1 MIADFTVPF
10 LLQLLV
16 AFAALV
22 IGTLTDL
29 KTREVPDYL
38 SFFLLAAGFGMAVF
52 FSILSWSFNPLL
64 SSLLGFVVFFLLSLV
79 LFYTGQWGGG
89 DAKLFIGLGALLG
102 VPLPSLSFSALLF
115 SFPFLFLAASFFF
128 GGLIGLGYLIVQFRR
143 HANILIPRLRE
154 RFTAKS
160 LVFLRWLLYFA
171 LTVLFAA
178 LFLVNDFFVK
188 LALLLLMLCLLFL
201 FYLPPI
207 VRVVEEHCMICDVP
221 LAKVTIGD
229 WIAENIIVR
238 GKRLAGPRD
247 LGISPEQLLLLKKF
261 KIRTVRVKYGL
272 PFVPSF
278 LLGFITA
285 VVITL
290 II

>member
-1 MIADFTVPF
+1 MLADFTVPF
-10 LLQLLV
+10 LLQLFV

-38 SFFLLAAGFGMAVF
+38 SLFLLAAGFGIAVL
-52 FSILSWSFNPLL
+52 FSILLWSFNPLL
-64 SSLLGFVVFFLLSLV
+64 SSLLGFVVFFLLSLL

-89 DAKLFIGLGALLG
+89 DAKLFIGLGALFG
-102 VPLPSLSFSALLF
+102 IPLTPLSSWSSVL
-115 SFPFLFLAASFFF
+115 SFPFLFLVSSFFF
-128 GGLIGLGYLIVQFRR
+128 GGIIGLVYLVVQFRR
-143 HANILIPRLRE
+143 HAKLLIPRLRE

-160 LVFLRWLLYFA
+160 LVFFRWLLYSA
-171 LTVLFAA
+171 LAVLFVA
-178 LFLVNDFFVK
+178 LFLVSDFFVK

-201 FYLPPI
+201 FYLPP
-207 VRVVEEHCMICDVP
+207 VVQVVEEHCMICKVP
-221 LAKVTIGD
+221 LSKVTIGD
-229 WIAENIIVR
+229 WIAENVVVR

-261 KIRTVRVKYGL
+261 KVKMVKVKYGL

-278 LLGFITA
+278 LLGFIAA
-285 VVITL
+285 VVIKL
-290 II
+290 LW